1 MVRAE
6 NCINVYS
13 EMNPWI
19 DIVITIEPDEDY
31 ARAYEVVGKAYEEWF
46 EDTHESDE
54 PISKWIGEK
63 LTESEIKYEMYFKS
77 EVEEDD

>member
-31 ARAYEVVGKAYEEWF
+31 ARAYEVVEKAYEEWF

-54 PISKWIGEK
+54 PISEWIGEK